1 MNILKNILRNI
12 FRRKRITKT
21 RLRAC
26 GQNHIEV
33 LNGKNDAGQFDTMI
47 SQTTDTYIKF
57 FGKLTGEASDLAIQ
71 KAKTQ
76 IVDSIMLQF
85 EKKVRRDYPLITSKY
100 FNDTPEYTEFF
111 PGGLTEFN
119 RITKEKFEIICN
131 RFLGTLNTYQ
141 GGVLTPQMVTDY
153 TAIRDNYVS
162 AHAVQTDK
170 KSDVKTFRLE
180 GKVARL
186 AFENQLYKNLHN
198 LAAMYCE
205 TPELVYEFFD
215 TTLLF
220 PHTHH
225 EDDDTI
231 DEEFSVELQ
240 THETKNSG
248 LTNIVGKKARF
259 INLTDAKVLIWTV
272 ASLDN
277 LEPSA
282 TALTL
287 DADGEVEVLLSE
299 LGGPDFPFLILRNLS
314 DELEAEVVIEW
325 VE

>member
-21 RLRAC
+21 RLRVF
-26 GQNHIEV
+26 GQNHIET
-33 LNGKNDAGQFDTMI
+33 LNGKNDAGQFDTI
-47 SQTTDTYIKF
+47 ITETTDVYIKF

-76 IVDSIMLQF
+76 IVDTIMMQF

-111 PGGLTEFN
+111 PYGLTEFN

-131 RFLGTLNTYQ
+131 RFLGTLTTYQ
-141 GGVLTPQMVTDY
+141 GGVLTPQMVIDY
-153 TAIRDNYVS
+153 KAIHDNYVS

-170 KSDVKTFRLE
+170 KADVKTFRLE
-180 GKVARL
+180 GKEVRIK
-186 AFENQLYKNLHN
+186 FENQLYKNLHT
-198 LAAMYCE
+198 LAAMFCE
-205 TPELVYEFFD
+205 NPDMVYEFFD

-220 PHTHH
+220 PRTQH
-225 EDDDTI
+225 EDDDNGG
-231 DEEFSVELQ
+231 DEYSAVLEPS
-240 THETKNSG
+240 ETKDSG
-248 LTNIVGKKARF
+248 LTNIVGKTARF
-259 INLTDAKVLIWTV
+259 INVGESQVMVYTV

-277 LEPSA
+277 LDPSPTAKTLEP
-282 TALTL
+282 
-287 DADGEVEVLLSE
+287 DDEVEIPLSE
-299 LGGPDFPFLILRNLS
+299 LGAPDFPYLILRNLS
-314 DELEAEVVIEW
+314 DTLEAEVIIEW